1 MRIQTLT
8 DVRLVESAVVRVAT
22 IISINKAVTFR
33 RAWMTPARPRLGPV
47 LFTQS
52 SVWVGQAIVVCRLPV
67 GPDWQTTTNDGLPHK
82 VNSIAARPSC

>member
-1 MRIQTLT
+1 
-8 DVRLVESAVVRVAT
+8 
-22 IISINKAVTFR
+22 
-33 RAWMTPARPRLGPV
+33 MTPARPRLGPV